1 MKRSLNHLNCIT
13 EYCIIFLF
21 RVYEKGTTLG
31 FLQGNQS
38 MFKSFFHYAV
48 VSIPIITILNTE
60 GISSENSNLSS
71 HPTNVLID
79 KTESTILHTCSV
91 PSATFFQTTIY
102 PYQKTWNIPIR
113 IEAVSSLVGNR
124 TEKDYETAMQ
134 TWCMSRILPTLSRV
148 EQQCDSQLR

>member
-1 MKRSLNHLNCIT
+1 MKRSLNHHLNRIT

-31 FLQGNQS
+31 SQS
-38 MFKSFFHYAV
+38 MFKSFFHYSV
-48 VSIPIITILNTE
+48 MSIPIITILNTE

-124 TEKDYETAMQ
+124 TQKDYKTAIQIQ
-134 TWCMSRILPTLSRV
+134 TWCMSMNLKNIVHTTIS
-148 EQQCDSQLR
+148 EISAS